1 MPFLKL
7 IITAAILIIFLPSLA
22 LSQKDTISNASE
34 KIFFNAKIFTADKER
49 PYAEAVS
56 IKDDKIVAVSN
67 YEEVKKT
74 VTANAMQID
83 LGGGFL
89 MPGLIDSH
97 EHAIDG
103 GESLTRANTFDS
115 LMLGDSL
122 AAFAEKV
129 QADGTGMVEA
139 FLVIDGINI
148 STWSYLDELDRIFNK
163 GKYETMPVLLRG
175 SDGHTAWANKVL
187 LEKAGVTKNYISSS
201 ATVRNYYG
209 FNNEFEPNGFFADSA
224 FDKINVVLP
233 DFKTDWYVAGI
244 KAMEYNNSL
253 GITALLD
260 PAAGKIENKNN
271 KILNAYQSLAQR
283 NELTAHV
290 AAVVVANADT
300 DALAQVHA
308 LHSLQQ
314 QYKGVKNLSVI
325 GFKIFA
331 DGVAE
336 YPTQT
341 AAFSKPYLNKPSAG
355 VLNFNPEKF
364 DQFVITADKEGLLV
378 HIHAIGDRAVTA
390 ALDGIEAARK
400 ANRNYNIPHTL
411 THIQFALPKDFAR
424 FRQLNVLASL
434 QLLWAY
440 GDVTTIDILKPY
452 IDPSIYKW
460 QYPARSLLQAGT
472 TICGA
477 SDWNVSSANPFEA
490 IYIAE
495 TRLGLKGVLDSTQ
508 CVPRM
513 DMLCAYTINAARAL
527 LMEKSIGSIEPG
539 KSADMILID
548 RDVLTIPSAA
558 VKETKVLWTMFEGKL
573 VYKAK

>member
-1 MPFLKL
+1 MPGLKR
-7 IITAAILIIFLPSLA
+7 IITAAILFIFFSSPV
-22 LSQKDTISNASE
+22 LSQKDSISNASE

-49 PYAEAVS
+49 PYAEAVC
-56 IKDDKIVAVSN
+56 IKDDKIVAVGN

-83 LGGGFL
+83 LNGGFL

-103 GESLTRANTFDS
+103 GESLTRANTFDF
-115 LMLGDSL
+115 LILGDSL

-129 QADGTGMVEA
+129 QADGTGMVDG

-148 STWSYLDELDRIFNK
+148 STWSYLDELDQIFNK
-163 GKYETMPVLLRG
+163 EKYKQMPVLLRG

-187 LEKAGVTKNYISSS
+187 LKKAGVTKDYIASS
-201 ATVRNYYG
+201 AAVRNYYG
-209 FNNEFEPNGFFADSA
+209 FNKDFVPNGFFADSA
-224 FDKINVVLP
+224 FDKINAVLP
-233 DFKTDWYVAGI
+233 DFKTDWELAGV

-260 PAAGKIENKNN
+260 PAAGNIGNENN
-271 KILNAYQSLAQR
+271 KILNAYQNLVQR

-290 AAVVVANADT
+290 AAAVVANADT
-300 DALAQVHA
+300 DAMAQVHA
-308 LHSLQQ
+308 LHLLQQ
-314 QYKGVKNLSVI
+314 QYKGIKDLNII

-341 AAFSKPYLNKPSAG
+341 AAFSKPYINKPSTG
-355 VLNFNPEKF
+355 VLNFDPDKF
-364 DQFVITADKEGLLV
+364 DQFVVTADKEGLLV
-378 HIHAIGDRAVTA
+378 HIHAIGDLAVTA
-390 ALDGIEAARK
+390 ALDGVEAARK
-400 ANRNYNIPHTL
+400 ANRNYNVPHTI

-424 FRQLNVLASL
+424 FKQLNVLASL

-440 GDVTTIDILKPY
+440 GDFTTVDILKPY

-490 IYIAE
+490 IYTAE
-495 TRLGLKGVLDSTQ
+495 TRLGSKGVLDSTQ
-508 CVPRM
+508 CMPRI
-513 DMLCAYTINAARAL
+513 DMLYAYTINAAKAL
-527 LMEKSIGSIEPG
+527 LMEKNIGSIEPG
-539 KSADMILID
+539 KYADMILVD
-548 RDVLTIPSAA
+548 RDVLTITPDAL
-558 VKETKVLWTMFEGKL
+558 KDTKVLWTMFEGKF